1 MRRRDSRDGV
11 RAQLSPSHYHAGEFG
26 GFGTTILHRGM
37 ARRGD
42 ILVAGCWSPSRQRY
56 PLYAVRDPAHQ
67 QAIAQPGTGSAVSR
81 SRATARTL
89 GQIACREKSAQRIG
103 AAAFPVLG
111 DLQEGYL
118 RT

>member
-1 MRRRDSRDGV
+1 MRGRTSRDRV
-11 RAQLSPSHYHAGEFG
+11 CAQLSSSHSPAGG
-26 GFGTTILHRGM
+26 SR
-37 ARRGD
+37 RRGSAGVLCSLTRRVGF
-42 ILVAGCWSPSRQRY
+42 LVAGCRSAAGQCHSVQID
-56 PLYAVRDPAHQ
+56 RDPAHQ